1 MSDTTNNVRD
11 TVRKYLLD
19 QLLPG
24 EDSGNLEDTTPLVS
38 ERILDSIMIL
48 KLVTFL
54 EETFD
59 IEFEAHEMTVDHL
72 DTILDMVEI
81 VQTKMNRGK

>member
-1 MSDTTNNVRD
+1 MSDTTNEVRD

-19 QLLPG
+19 ELLPG
-24 EDSGNLEDTTPLVS
+24 EDPGHLEDTTPLVS

-54 EETFD
+54 EETFE

-81 VQTKMNRGK
+81 VETKMNREK

>member
-19 QLLPG
+19 ELLPG